1 MASDIILIS
10 VSHNTHALAKNASIP
25 GACYPLVSSRT
36 IVRDCRLAP
45 RGRDILGRDLALDA
59 AWSAWMLA
67 GIRSRWSPVERESSV
82 AGQAGRSS
90 LARWQLRGRA
100 ACSFAATGAGGT
112 QPWQSRWPVIA
123 CWLAAQGM
131 PLSARRPSC
140 DRACSPLAAR
150 GHGCMLPIRPCLLA
164 AWQLRG
170 AGSVLLCSHRGR
182 RYAAPAE
189 PIAGM
194 PLISI
199 IRLI

>member
-1 MASDIILIS
+1 VWIACRRAAWPILARWQLTGPERM
-10 VSHNTHALAKNASIP
+10 HPCN
-25 GACYPLVSSRT
+25 SR
-36 IVRDCRLAP
+36 
-45 RGRDILGRDLALDA
+45 GGMDA
-59 AWSAWMLA
+59 AWAALMPA
-67 GIRSRWSPVERESSV
+67 GNPVKRESPVIK
-82 AGQAGRSS
+82 QAGRSS